1 MNTLLENKRAEFE
14 SNFVSD
20 ETGVP
25 RFEDTSN
32 FLLALPLL
40 FKSKEEREEK
50 KQARKDKRADRQG
63 VRKDRRESK
72 TDSRNADSTLTRAQ
86 AEVLLRPEAEGMGT
100 GTLIAIIGGSLLL
113 VGIVGFVIFKAKK

>member
-25 RFEDTSN
+25 RFEDTST
-32 FLLALPLL
+32 FLGFP
-40 FKSKEEREEK
+40 SKEEREEK
-50 KQARKDKRADRQG
+50 KQARKDKRADRQN

-113 VGIVGFVIFKAKK
+113 VGIVGFVIFKARNKK